1 MSRNIK
7 SNKKGQFTIIAALLV
22 AVVLVSALITTYA
35 AIRYDVTED
44 QPQLLSAIDEINL
57 ALKQVLGFT
66 VGYYG
71 SVLQITGNTS
81 YAKTLA
87 STYLQSG
94 LNNIAD
100 IKPEWGASFNVT
112 VLDMQTN
119 WYSKTSYSSGNL
131 SVTYDLQ
138 GIGLY
143 GITYSTS
150 SRLDVDITDSS
161 TEEAIISVFTNE
173 DEPINNLARNDFQFY
188 RYFSSNVTWELV
200 TPTTEPVSFGNGT
213 YLVDFPLSVDSN
225 SYLIKI
231 EDSRG
236 INVVASSFNQ
246 IHCHNGQKQHI
257 HESRLCR
264 Q

>member
-1 MSRNIK
+1 MKRSIN

-22 AVVLVSALITTYA
+22 AVVLVSALITTYS

-81 YAKTLA
+81 YAKTL
-87 STYLQSG
+87 SSNYLQSG

-119 WYSKTSYSSGNL
+119 WYSKTTGSYIL
-131 SVTYDLQ
+131 PPTKIL
-138 GIGLY
+138 LH
-143 GITYSTS
+143 IT
-150 SRLDVDITDSS
+150 RRQ
-161 TEEAIISVFTNE
+161 
-173 DEPINNLARNDFQFY
+173 NN
-188 RYFSSNVTWELV
+188 T
-200 TPTTEPVSFGNGT
+200 
-213 YLVDFPLSVDSN
+213 
-225 SYLIKI
+225 
-231 EDSRG
+231 
-236 INVVASSFNQ
+236 
-246 IHCHNGQKQHI
+246 
-257 HESRLCR
+257 
-264 Q
+264 